1 VESSTATDAFNAAA
15 TFEALIQEFG
25 SVTDVV
31 FVTQVFMCAIQETVT
46 ASDSFFARFLWEL
59 INDSQTANWGNI
71 NTSESTTWATIN
83 AAQTAGWATIN
94 TSESTTWV
102 IINDSNPNTWT
113 EIGTT

>member
-1 VESSTATDAFNAAA
+1 VESSTATDAIDAAA
-15 TFEALIQEFG
+15 TFEALIEEFG

-31 FVTQVFMCAIQETVT
+31 FVTQVFMCAIQETIT

-59 INDSQTANWGNI
+59 INDSQTANWV
-71 NTSESTTWATIN
+71 NT
-83 AAQTAGWATIN
+83 N